1 MPSSLTSMRPGPGS
15 AVNPYGETCFGAVR
29 ACVSNSRTALPSK
42 TSAALDFIVLILLI
56 GICLHEASALQL
68 KISFVLC
75 SCFIVLSDRQG
86 RRVQS
91 RPRSAAWRSKRQR
104 RALTGPSGPA
114 KRMPEAGAQT
124 NEEMWAIIL
133 TQQWING
140 VMAASFSDQAP
151 PSLCWLVEV

>member
-68 KISFVLC
+68 KISFVLW
-75 SCFIVLSDRQG
+75 SRFIVPSERQG
-86 RRVQS
+86 RKGSVK
-91 RPRSAAWRSKRQR
+91 AAERRIAVEALAKSLDGSLPALRNRCLKREH
-104 RALTGPSGPA
+104 
-114 KRMPEAGAQT
+114 K
-124 NEEMWAIIL
+124 
-133 TQQWING
+133 
-140 VMAASFSDQAP
+140 
-151 PSLCWLVEV
+151 